1 MPRKNTRKNK
11 MRGGFFDTSS
21 WGLPDTSSW
30 GLPDT
35 SSYTSALTSWNPL
48 AKKEEEAVAITAY
61 PTEGGKKKRRRR
73 RMRGGAYTPNSST
86 YGANAGPYSGAHTAR
101 AQAWVGGKSRKK
113 RRKH

>member
-1 MPRKNTRKNK
+1 
-11 MRGGFFDTSS
+11 MRGGFFDT
-21 WGLPDTSSW
+21 WMPDTSSW
-30 GLPDT
+30 MPD
-35 SSYTSALTSWNPL
+35 TSALTSWNPL
-48 AKKEEEAVAITAY
+48 ATKKEEAVATTEF
-61 PTEGGKKKRRRR
+61 PTEGGRKKRRRR